1 MIKKTAVALTLLLSG
16 AVLTGCAQSTL
27 TGTSYSRGEAR
38 QAQSVQMGRV
48 ESVVPIVIEG
58 RTDGVVGAGAGAL
71 IGGVLGHQVGG
82 GSGRQIA
89 TVIGAIAGGVG
100 GQRAEEMTSR
110 RQGVEV
116 TVRLDNGSVL
126 SVVQEVDPNQIFS
139 PGERVRV
146 LGQGSTMRVSY

>member
-89 TVIGAIAGGVG
+89 TVIGAVAGGVG

-146 LGQGSTMRVSY
+146 LGQGSTMRVTY